1 MKDTDNLSPMNLF
14 DENISHLNVEEFMF
28 LFLHCAA
35 IGVTIPNVYHLY
47 PNKPNPAYNAIV
59 NLLNK
64 EYLFSSAPF
73 TKDERSF
80 PNYNQ
85 ISYKI
90 QGYESSFMISN
101 EGLQYLKV
109 NSKTEKAM
117 EAIER
122 VGEVAANIARP
133 IEGLYSLIF

>member
-1 MKDTDNLSPMNLF
+1 MKHTDNFNLMNLF
-14 DENISHLNVEEFMF
+14 DENISNLNVEEFMY

-35 IGVTIPNVYHLY
+35 NGVSIPNVYYLY

-64 EYLFSSAPF
+64 EYLFSSAPV
-73 TKDERSF
+73 TKDEHSF

-90 QGYESSFMISN
+90 QGYESFMISN
-101 EGLQYLKV
+101 DGLQYLKV

-122 VGEVAANIARP
+122 VGEVAANLARP
-133 IEGLYSLIF
+133 IEGLCTLTLV